1 MKINKNNFND
11 ENASQPIDIN
21 EIEVVFETIDPK

>member
-11 ENASQPIDIN
+11 ENASQSIDIN